1 MRRDIASRLVS
12 LVAVVLALTF
22 AVFLVQTVLPADPV
36 RAFFGRNASPDLIAE
51 KRAALGYDQ
60 PIIQQYLGFL
70 GRLASGDLGD
80 SLQTRR
86 PVTSDLADFLPATFE
101 LALVAAIL
109 AGLGG
114 LILGI
119 SAQFGSAGPSI
130 LRTLAVTFSSAP
142 SFLLGILGVLFFYRR
157 LDWLPA
163 GGRSSIDDPPDIT
176 GFYLFDSIL
185 SFDPAAFWDGVVHLI
200 MPATILAVGPAVAIG
215 RTLRA
220 TLAST
225 LEADHIRS
233 AKAMGVPQRRIITR
247 HGLRN
252 SLGPVL
258 SVAGL
263 QLGLLIAG
271 AVVVEVVFSWPGVGL
286 YLSQAI
292 RISDFPAVVGVV
304 LVLAITYVIVNAIV
318 DVVQLVA
325 DPRQRKGQ

>member
-1 MRRDIASRLVS
+1 MRRAIATRLVS
-12 LVAVVLALTF
+12 LILVVLALTF
-22 AVFLVQTVLPADPV
+22 AVFLVQTLLPADPV
-36 RAFFGRNASPDLIAE
+36 RAFFGRNASPELIAQKQAE
-51 KRAALGYDQ
+51 LGYDQ
-60 PIIQQYLGFL
+60 PIFQQYFGFL
-70 GRLASGDLGD
+70 GRVASGDLGN

-86 PVTSDLADFLPATFE
+86 PVTSDLANFLPATFE

-114 LILGI
+114 LVLGV
-119 SAQFGSAGPSI
+119 SAQFGSAGPPI
-130 LRTLAVTFSSAP
+130 LRTLAVTLSSAP
-142 SFLLGILGVLFFYRR
+142 SFLLGILGILFFYRR

-176 GFYLFDSIL
+176 GFFLLDSIL
-185 SFDPAAFWDGVVHLI
+185 SLDPSALWDGILHLI

-225 LEADHIRS
+225 LETDHIRS
-233 AKAMGVPQRRIITR
+233 VRAMGVSERRIITR

-252 SLGPVL
+252 SVGPVL

-263 QLGLLIAG
+263 QVGLLIAG

-292 RISDFPAVVGVV
+292 RVSDFPAVVGVV
-304 LVLAITYVIVNAIV
+304 LVLAITYVLVNAIV
-318 DVVQLVA
+318 DILQLAA
-325 DPRQRKGQ
+325 DPRQRT

>member
-1 MRRDIASRLVS
+1 VRRDIAARLGS
-12 LVAVVLALTF
+12 LIAVVLALTF
-22 AVFLVQTVLPADPV
+22 AVFLVQTVLPADPIRV
-36 RAFFGRNASPDLIAE
+36 FFGRNASPELIAE
-51 KRAALGYDQ
+51 KRAELGYDQ

-86 PVTSDLADFLPATFE
+86 PVTSDLAIFLPATFE

-114 LILGI
+114 LVLGV

-163 GGRSSIDDPPDIT
+163 GGRSSITDPPDIT

-185 SFDPAAFWDGVVHLI
+185 SLDPAAFWDGVVHLI

-225 LEADHIRS
+225 LETDHIRS
-233 AKAMGVPQRRIITR
+233 ARAMGLPQRRIIAR

-263 QLGLLIAG
+263 QFGLLIAG
-271 AVVVEVVFSWPGVGL
+271 AVVVEMVFSWPGVGL

-292 RISDFPAVVGVV
+292 QISDFPAVVGVV
-304 LVLAITYVIVNAIV
+304 LVLAITYVIVNAVV
-318 DVVQLVA
+318 DILQLVA
-325 DPRQRKGQ
+325 DPRQRERQ